1 MLSAVLSS
9 MMSGLQRCGNPSMV
23 CLTAYMC
30 VLQRTCVS
38 YSVHVCLSAYMC
50 VLQHTR
56 LSYSVHVCLTAYGKA
71 LQARRGI
78 AAMYAE
84 NIKRLSEDM
93 NRCRSAKCHRSV
105 GCLLPWHMPITLSQL
120 AYLSNC
126 LSAIHVM
133 GSAFK
138 LVCCIAR
145 SSSYAAAVSA
155 SQ

>member
-1 MLSAVLSS
+1 
-9 MMSGLQRCGNPSMV
+9 
-23 CLTAYMC
+23 MC

-38 YSVHVCLSAYMC
+38 NSLHVCI
-50 VLQHTR
+50 
-56 LSYSVHVCLTAYGKA
+56 TAYGKA

-84 NIKRLSEDM
+84 NIKRLSEDI
-93 NRCRSAKCHRSV
+93 NRCRFAKCHKSV
-105 GCLLPWHMPITLSQL
+105 GCLLPWHMQIVLSQL